1 MTELGPYATMARHQV
16 LEHLL
21 LESQQLAV
29 QDLPKQGRRQGTCG
43 GFLKWGYP
51 KNGEKG
57 WFIWWKLR
65 KLRCKWMIWGQKT
78 WYHLRKPL
86 CGLILQLMKIWRWF
100 LFHLQRWSFFF
111 QSGDQNGGRIL
122 GPKSDAKAAA
132 TGTNVP
138 PWSLWFTVFANHSKT
153 SFETKIARTP
163 KDGRSEKRTHTHT
176 LRIPLVSAIDMFIV
190 KAGLDE
196 MDNVVLRLEAQIR
209 WGCLWMHTEQVD
221 DWISGFAQKNCD
233 LRWDPLTHCKILEMD
248 LFPAKCWVWFRNNNP
263 SQLET
268 QPGMGE
274 DVTCGDDLEWRCIGL
289 ISEWNLRHPF
299 CLMSYVGLLAD
310 NAFYKAAKLGEWLMI
325 EEPGFATSCK
335 ESRYP
340 WNRRW

>member
-176 LRIPLVSAIDMFIV
+176 LRFPLVSAIDMFIV

-233 LRWDPLTHCKILEMD
+233 LRSFNTLQNTRNGLVSCKMLSLIPKQQSKPVRNSAWNGWRCDLRRWPGMEMYRADFGMESEASILSYV
-248 LFPAKCWVWFRNNNP
+248 LCWV
-263 SQLET
+263 
-268 QPGMGE
+268 
-274 DVTCGDDLEWRCIGL
+274 IG
-289 ISEWNLRHPF
+289 
-299 CLMSYVGLLAD
+299 G
-310 NAFYKAAKLGEWLMI
+310 
-325 EEPGFATSCK
+325 
-335 ESRYP
+335 
-340 WNRRW
+340 

>member
-153 SFETKIARTP
+153 SFETKIARTQRTGEAR
-163 KDGRSEKRTHTHT
+163 KGHTHTHCEFPLFLQLT
-176 LRIPLVSAIDMFIV
+176 CSLSKQDWMKWTMWCYVWRRRFAGAVCGCILSKLMIEFLDLLRKTV
-190 KAGLDE
+190 
-196 MDNVVLRLEAQIR
+196 
-209 WGCLWMHTEQVD
+209 T
-221 DWISGFAQKNCD
+221 
-233 LRWDPLTHCKILEMD
+233 WDPLTHCKILEMD